1 MEIYL
6 FLFIL
11 ENFRMLW
18 FMMKKNVYVKKN
30 ELGSNKKK
38 FKYLYYNNLFILIL
52 YIFLLFLKKLECVYF
67 VIDRYF
73 CNYVCLN

>member
-11 ENFRMLW
+11 KNFRMLW

-38 FKYLYYNNLFILIL
+38 IKYLYYNNLFILI
-52 YIFLLFLKKLECVYF
+52 
-67 VIDRYF
+67 
-73 CNYVCLN
+73 